1 MPSTTAK
8 TNPTQ
13 PDFAALIGLDWGDK
27 AHAIALACADGQREQ
42 QTLQHSAENLHRW
55 LEQLQQRFGGR
66 PVALAFEYHT
76 GPLLHVLV
84 QYPWLTIYP
93 VAPVTSARYR
103 QAWKPSGASD
113 DGPDA
118 LHILDLLEHHRDKL
132 SPLVQNELLTRK
144 LEGLVQARRGA
155 VDARSA
161 LTNQLG
167 SVLKTYYPQAL
178 ELVGKDLAS
187 QLALDFL
194 AKWPDLISLKASRTA
209 TIKGF
214 FHRHNLRRPERL
226 EEHLQAIDQA
236 VALTT
241 DEAIVTVAM
250 AQVALLIEQLG
261 VLQKHI
267 ATFDDAIKTAF
278 AQHPDAA
285 LFRELPGAG
294 PALGPR
300 LTVAFGDDRGRYPSS
315 ANFSQYAGVAP
326 VREKSGQRE
335 WIHWRWNAPVFLRQ
349 TLVEW
354 AAQTAVWCPWA
365 GEFYRMM
372 QKRGKSRQ
380 TILRALAFKWARILW
395 RCWQDRTPY
404 DEAKYMAALRKRNSP
419 YAVSLPKAG
428 AAQTG

>member
-1 MPSTTAK
+1 
-8 TNPTQ
+8 
-13 PDFAALIGLDWGDK
+13 
-27 AHAIALACADGQREQ
+27 
-42 QTLQHSAENLHRW
+42 
-55 LEQLQQRFGGR
+55 
-66 PVALAFEYHT
+66 
-76 GPLLHVLV
+76 
-84 QYPWLTIYP
+84 
-93 VAPVTSARYR
+93 
-103 QAWKPSGASD
+103 
-113 DGPDA
+113 
-118 LHILDLLEHHRDKL
+118 
-132 SPLVQNELLTRK
+132 
-144 LEGLVQARRGA
+144 
-155 VDARSA
+155 
-161 LTNQLG
+161 
-167 SVLKTYYPQAL
+167 
-178 ELVGKDLAS
+178 
-187 QLALDFL
+187 
-194 AKWPDLISLKASRTA
+194 
-209 TIKGF
+209 
-214 FHRHNLRRPERL
+214 L

-300 LTVAFGDDRGRYPSS
+300 LTVAFGDDRGRYPAA

-354 AAQTAVWCPWA
+354 AAQTVVWCPWA
-365 GEFYRMM
+365 KEFYQTM
-372 QKRGKSRQ
+372 QKRGTNRQ

-395 RCWQDRTPY
+395 RCWQERTPY
-404 DEAKYMAALRKRNSP
+404 DEAKYMAALRRRNSP
-419 YAVSLPKAG
+419 YAVSLPNAG
-428 AAQTG
+428 EAQIG